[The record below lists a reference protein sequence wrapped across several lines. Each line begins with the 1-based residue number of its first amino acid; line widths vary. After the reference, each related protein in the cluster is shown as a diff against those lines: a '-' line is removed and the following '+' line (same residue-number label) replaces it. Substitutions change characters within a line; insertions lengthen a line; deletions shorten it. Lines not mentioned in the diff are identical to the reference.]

1 MTPNVGL
8 GGNSSMESVAV
19 LANLLNKS
27 AKQHRNGKPDA
38 AALESLL
45 VNYQAQRCVRMQ
57 QVIDFSGLATKVQA
71 WDNIWYR
78 ALSRIMPLLPDNTMA
93 LQAGKLIKAASK
105 LDYVPLPDDMKG
117 TVKWDDDELEE
128 LDEKSKRRGL
138 QAKSLL
144 SWARTPL
151 LSMCVLLSFF
161 WLISPRFGD

>member
-1 MTPNVGL
+1 
-8 GGNSSMESVAV
+8 MESVAV

-27 AKQHRNGKPDA
+27 AKKHHNGKPDT

-45 VNYQAQRCVRMQ
+45 VDYQAQRYVRMQ

-71 WDNIWYR
+71 WDNTWYK

-93 LQAGKLIKAASK
+93 LQAGKIIKAASK

-128 LDEKSKRRGL
+128 LNGKSKRGGL
-138 QAKSLL
+138 QVKSLL
-144 SWARTPL
+144 SWARAPL
-151 LSMCVLLSFF
+151 LSVCVLLSFF
-161 WLISPRFGD
+161 YLISPGFRD